1 MLALDANRT
10 RSDPTLIDMA
20 PMGPVDRG
28 LVSAL

>member
-10 RSDPTLIDMA
+10 RSDLTL
-20 PMGPVDRG
+20 VDVILVGSAGRG